1 MKNKNK
7 LIIGLL
13 IVGIALFSIVQFVA
27 VPKYNAKEKR
37 YISEQLDA
45 TTHDINYILPYK
57 NEYMGNN
64 SNTVNLFWHLPLATS
79 EIKFQLFPDS
89 FTVQIDYQDI
99 LLNIGKESMSH
110 KAFSAFGST
119 DELNKIYENEVKKS
133 LIYNSTAAFA
143 LIGNLKNIKFLFS
156 DVAYEVRREDVEAL
170 YDDFDNILNETN
182 WKNEVQNSLTDSAY
196 VTAAAKEIL
205 IKQGPSS

>member
-13 IVGIALFSIVQFVA
+13 MAGIALFSIVQFVI
-27 VPKYNAKEKR
+27 VPQYNAKE
-37 YISEQLDA
+37 EQYLSAQLEA

-64 SNTVNLFWHLPLATS
+64 SNTINLFWHLPLATS
-79 EIKFQLFPDS
+79 EMKFQLVSDS

-99 LLNIGKESMSH
+99 LLNVGNESMSH
-110 KAFSAFGST
+110 KSFAAFGST
-119 DELNKIYENEVKKS
+119 DELNEIYENEVKKS

-143 LIGNLKNIKFLFS
+143 LIDNLEYIIYRFS
-156 DVAYEVRREDVEAL
+156 DVSYKVGREEIEAL
-170 YDDFDNILNETN
+170 YIDFASILNETN
-182 WKNEVQNSLTDSAY
+182 WKNEVQNNLKDNSY
-196 VTAAAKEIL
+196 VADIAKEIL
-205 IKQGPSS
+205 NELE